1 TSVPGATETNTAEPT
16 STNTAA
22 PTSTETAVPTST
34 NTSVP
39 AATNTPKNTPPAST
53 ATATR
58 TPTPGGQCVP
68 PGQKVSVIIGIIF
81 RMGVQSGQ
89 PLYQTRY
96 DLNAN
101 GRIDVGDLQ
110 LALNLVPCHDVEANA
125 PSIIMTSRAG
135 T

>member
-1 TSVPGATETNTAEPT
+1 MLSRRYFFRAGVACGALAMTGARARLAF
-16 STNTAA
+16 AA
-22 PTSTETAVPTST
+22 L
-34 NTSVP
+34 
-39 AATNTPKNTPPAST
+39 
-53 ATATR
+53 
-58 TPTPGGQCVP
+58 P